1 MNVRILELIKQPQ
14 LIQKDDVALLDK
26 ELKNQPY
33 LQSLRALKLM
43 GTHKFFPENYNSVL
57 SETAAFTTDKKILYQ
72 LIFGKPK
79 KVEEA
84 QPLVSE
90 EVSVEKVEEAVT
102 PSETNVLSENT
113 EEIPVAMGI
122 VLEEEELEVVNFDE
136 ATELQSSFTDEV
148 QNDEKIEIVE
158 EVNAQKIE
166 VDKEEVFET
175 DRKEEEATSLSFQEM
190 EAFLP
195 NIKFKTPDTELKIES
210 NIKSEVVKGN
220 IVEEQKSVVTEE
232 TPLEVL
238 VESMED
244 KLNDS
249 RPQLEENLVSEWK
262 PMSIETHLPDALIGK
277 SKPSLEFKEEVK
289 EEPILVENNNTEILV
304 KEEALED
311 LGEESEER
319 QALNVSFFSDTPAP
333 IDTVIATENQQLK
346 VEESNI
352 PSFINT
358 WQNWL
363 KIDRTVVSEVDKK
376 TQIIDKFIETNP
388 SIAKVDKNTP
398 VKEEKEFIVKEK
410 GDDISHLMT
419 ETLAQLYVEQHL
431 YTKAIEA
438 YGILQNKYPEK
449 VDIYAEKI
457 EEIKQMRMGGRA

>member
-1 MNVRILELIKQPQ
+1 MNARILELIKQPQ

-79 KVEEA
+79 KVEEV
-84 QPLVSE
+84 QSLVSE
-90 EVSVEKVEEAVT
+90 EESVEKIEEAVT
-102 PSETNVLSENT
+102 PSETNVLSENA
-113 EEIPVAMGI
+113 EEVPVAMGI
-122 VLEEEELEVVNFDE
+122 VLEEEELEVVDFDE
-136 ATELQSSFTDEV
+136 AMESQSSITDEV
-148 QNDEKIEIVE
+148 QNDEKIGIVE
-158 EVNAQKIE
+158 EVNTQKIE
-166 VDKEEVFET
+166 VDREEVFEA
-175 DRKEEEATSLSFQEM
+175 DSKEEEATSLSFQEM

-195 NIKFKTPDTELKIES
+195 NIKFKTPDTELKVES

-220 IVEEQKSVVTEE
+220 IVEEQKPVVTEE
-232 TPLEVL
+232 VPTEVL

-244 KLNDS
+244 RLNDS
-249 RPQLEENLVSEWK
+249 LQLEENLASEWK

-277 SKPSLEFKEEVK
+277 PKPSLELKEEVK
-289 EEPILVENNNTEILV
+289 EEPILVENNNTETLV
-304 KEEALED
+304 REGTLED

-319 QALNVSFFSDTPAP
+319 QALNVSFFGDTPAP
-333 IDTVIATENQQLK
+333 IDAVVATETQPE
-346 VEESNI
+346 VEESNV

-363 KIDRTVVSEVDKK
+363 KIDRTVVPEVDKK
-376 TQIIDKFIETNP
+376 SQIIDKFIETNP
-388 SIAKVDKNTP
+388 SIAKVDKHTP
-398 VKEEKEFIVKEK
+398 IKEEKEFVIKEK

>member
-1 MNVRILELIKQPQ
+1 MRFRMM
-14 LIQKDDVALLDK
+14 
-26 ELKNQPY
+26 KNRDCRRSQC
-33 LQSLRALKLM
+33 S
-43 GTHKFFPENYNSVL
+43 
-57 SETAAFTTDKKILYQ
+57 
-72 LIFGKPK
+72 
-79 KVEEA
+79 
-84 QPLVSE
+84 
-90 EVSVEKVEEAVT
+90 
-102 PSETNVLSENT
+102 
-113 EEIPVAMGI
+113 
-122 VLEEEELEVVNFDE
+122 
-136 ATELQSSFTDEV
+136 
-148 QNDEKIEIVE
+148 
-158 EVNAQKIE
+158 KIE

-304 KEEALED
+304 KEETLED

-333 IDTVIATENQQLK
+333 IDTVIAAENQQLK

-363 KIDRTVVSEVDKK
+363 KIDRTAVSEVDKK
-376 TQIIDKFIETNP
+376 SQIIDKFIETNP
-388 SIAKVDKNTP
+388 SIAKVDKHTP
-398 VKEEKEFIVKEK
+398 IKEEKEFVIKEK
-410 GDDISHLMT
+410 VMIFL
-419 ETLAQLYVEQHL
+419 
-431 YTKAIEA
+431 I
-438 YGILQNKYPEK
+438 
-449 VDIYAEKI
+449 
-457 EEIKQMRMGGRA
+457 

>member
-1 MNVRILELIKQPQ
+1 MNARILELIKQPQ

-304 KEEALED
+304 KEETLED

-333 IDTVIATENQQLK
+333 IDTVIAAENQQLK

-363 KIDRTVVSEVDKK
+363 KIDRTAVSEVDKK
-376 TQIIDKFIETNP
+376 SQIIDKFIETNP
-388 SIAKVDKNTP
+388 SIAKVDKHTP
-398 VKEEKEFIVKEK
+398 IKEEKEFVIKEK

>member
-1 MNVRILELIKQPQ
+1 MNARILELIKQPQ

-79 KVEEA
+79 KVEEV
-84 QPLVSE
+84 QSLVSE
-90 EVSVEKVEEAVT
+90 EESVEKIEEAVT
-102 PSETNVLSENT
+102 PSETNVLSENA
-113 EEIPVAMGI
+113 EEVPVAMGI
-122 VLEEEELEVVNFDE
+122 VLEEEELEVVDFDE
-136 ATELQSSFTDEV
+136 AMESQSSITDEV
-148 QNDEKIEIVE
+148 QNDEKIGIVE
-158 EVNAQKIE
+158 EVNTQKIE
-166 VDKEEVFET
+166 VDREEVFEA
-175 DRKEEEATSLSFQEM
+175 DSKEEEATSLSFQEM

-195 NIKFKTPDTELKIES
+195 NIKFKTPDTELKVES

-220 IVEEQKSVVTEE
+220 IVEEQKPVVTEE
-232 TPLEVL
+232 VPTEVL

-244 KLNDS
+244 RLNDS
-249 RPQLEENLVSEWK
+249 PQLEENLASEWK

-277 SKPSLEFKEEVK
+277 PKPSLELKEEVK
-289 EEPILVENNNTEILV
+289 EEPILVENNNTETLV
-304 KEEALED
+304 REGTLED

-319 QALNVSFFSDTPAP
+319 QALNVSFFGDTPAP
-333 IDTVIATENQQLK
+333 IDAVVATETQPE
-346 VEESNI
+346 VEESNV

-363 KIDRTVVSEVDKK
+363 KIDRTVVPEVDKK
-376 TQIIDKFIETNP
+376 SQIIDKFIETNP
-388 SIAKVDKNTP
+388 SIAKVDKHTP
-398 VKEEKEFIVKEK
+398 IKEEKEFVIKEK

>member
-1 MNVRILELIKQPQ
+1 MNARILELIKQPQ

-26 ELKNQPY
+26 ELKYQPY

-79 KVEEA
+79 KVEEVQSLA
-84 QPLVSE
+84 SE
-90 EVSVEKVEEAVT
+90 EVSAEKIEEVGT
-102 PSETNVLSENT
+102 LSETNVLSENT

-122 VLEEEELEVVNFDE
+122 VLEEEELDVVDFDE
-136 ATELQSSFTDEV
+136 AMESQSSFTDEV
-148 QNDEKIEIVE
+148 QSDEKIEVVE
-158 EVNAQKIE
+158 EISTQETK
-166 VDKEEVFET
+166 VDKEKVIET
-175 DRKEEEATSLSFQEM
+175 DSKEEEATSLSFQEM

-195 NIKFKTPDTELKIES
+195 NIKFKTPNTELKVES
-210 NIKSEVVKGN
+210 NIKSEVAKEN
-220 IVEEQKSVVTEE
+220 IVEEQKPVVTEE
-232 TPLEVL
+232 VPAEVL
-238 VESMED
+238 VESTED

-249 RPQLEENLVSEWK
+249 PQLEENLASEWK

-277 SKPSLEFKEEVK
+277 PKPSQEPKEVVK
-289 EEPILVENNNTEILV
+289 EELILAENNNKEVLV
-304 KEEALED
+304 KEETPED
-311 LGEESEER
+311 LEEESEER

-333 IDTVIATENQQLK
+333 IDTVVATETQPE
-346 VEESNI
+346 VEESNV

-363 KIDRTVVSEVDKK
+363 KIDRTAVSEVDKK
-376 TQIIDKFIETNP
+376 SQIIDKFIETNP
-388 SIAKVDKNTP
+388 SIAKVDKNAP
-398 VKEEKEFIVKEK
+398 IKEEKEFVIKEK

-438 YGILQNKYPEK
+438 YGILQNKFPEK
-449 VDIYAEKI
+449 VSIYAEKI

>member
-1 MNVRILELIKQPQ
+1 MNARILELIKQPQ

-79 KVEEA
+79 KIEEV

-90 EVSVEKVEEAVT
+90 EVSVEEIEEVVT

-113 EEIPVAMGI
+113 EEVPVTMGI
-122 VLEEEELEVVNFDE
+122 VLEEEELEVVDFDE
-136 ATELQSSFTDEV
+136 AMEPQLSITDEI
-148 QNDEKIEIVE
+148 QSDEKIEIVE
-158 EVNAQKIE
+158 EDREKVIE
-166 VDKEEVFET
+166 ADS
-175 DRKEEEATSLSFQEM
+175 KEEEIASLSFQEM

-195 NIKFKTPDTELKIES
+195 NIKFKTPDTELKVES
-210 NIKSEVVKGN
+210 NIKSEVTKEN
-220 IVEEQKSVVTEE
+220 IVEEQKPVVTEE
-232 TPLEVL
+232 VPTEVL

-249 RPQLEENLVSEWK
+249 PQLEENLVSEWK

-277 SKPSLEFKEEVK
+277 PKPSLEPKEEVK

-333 IDTVIATENQQLK
+333 IDTVIATETQPE

-398 VKEEKEFIVKEK
+398 VKEEKEFVVKEK

-419 ETLAQLYVEQHL
+419 ETLAQLYLEQHL

-449 VDIYAEKI
+449 ADIYAEKI
-457 EEIKQMRMGGRA
+457 EEIKQMRIGGRA

>member
-1 MNVRILELIKQPQ
+1 MNARILELIKQPQ

-79 KVEEA
+79 KIEEV

-90 EVSVEKVEEAVT
+90 EVSVEKIEEAVT

-113 EEIPVAMGI
+113 EEVPVAMGI
-122 VLEEEELEVVNFDE
+122 VLEEEELEVVDFDE
-136 ATELQSSFTDEV
+136 AMEPQLSITDEI
-148 QNDEKIEIVE
+148 QSDEKIEIVE
-158 EVNAQKIE
+158 ESNIQETK
-166 VDKEEVFET
+166 VDSEEVAET
-175 DRKEEEATSLSFQEM
+175 DSKEEEATSLSFQEM
-190 EAFLP
+190 ETFLP
-195 NIKFKTPDTELKIES
+195 NIKFKAPNTELKIES
-210 NIKSEVVKGN
+210 NIKSEVTKEN
-220 IVEEQKSVVTEE
+220 IVEEQKPVVTEE
-232 TPLEVL
+232 VPTEVL

-244 KLNDS
+244 RLNDS
-249 RPQLEENLVSEWK
+249 PQLEENLASEWK

-277 SKPSLEFKEEVK
+277 PKPSLELKEEVK
-289 EEPILVENNNTEILV
+289 EEPILVENNNTETLV
-304 KEEALED
+304 REGTLED

-319 QALNVSFFSDTPAP
+319 QALNVSFFGDTPAP
-333 IDTVIATENQQLK
+333 IDAVVATETQPE
-346 VEESNI
+346 VEESNV

-363 KIDRTVVSEVDKK
+363 KIDRTVVPEVDKK
-376 TQIIDKFIETNP
+376 SQIIDKFIETNP
-388 SIAKVDKNTP
+388 SIAKVDKHTP
-398 VKEEKEFIVKEK
+398 IKEEKEFVIKEK

>member
-1 MNVRILELIKQPQ
+1 MNARILELIKQPQ

-33 LQSLRALKLM
+33 LQSLRALKLI

-79 KVEEA
+79 KIEEV

-90 EVSVEKVEEAVT
+90 EVSVEKIEEAVT
-102 PSETNVLSENT
+102 PSEPNVLSENT
-113 EEIPVAMGI
+113 EEVPVAMGI
-122 VLEEEELEVVNFDE
+122 VLEEEELEVIDFDE
-136 ATELQSSFTDEV
+136 AMESQSSITDEV

-166 VDKEEVFET
+166 VDREEVIEI
-175 DRKEEEATSLSFQEM
+175 DNKEEEATSLSFQEM

-195 NIKFKTPDTELKIES
+195 NIKFKTPDTELKTES
-210 NIKSEVVKGN
+210 NIKSEVAKEN
-220 IVEEQKSVVTEE
+220 IVEEQKPVVAEE
-232 TPLEVL
+232 APTEVL

-249 RPQLEENLVSEWK
+249 PQPEENLASEWK

-277 SKPSLEFKEEVK
+277 PKPSLEPKEEVK
-289 EEPILVENNNTEILV
+289 EEPILVESHHTETLV
-304 KEEALED
+304 EEETPAD

-333 IDTVIATENQQLK
+333 IDTVIATETQPE
-346 VEESNI
+346 VEESNV

-363 KIDRTVVSEVDKK
+363 KIDRTAVSEVDKK
-376 TQIIDKFIETNP
+376 SQIIDKFIETNP

-398 VKEEKEFIVKEK
+398 IKEEKEFLIKEK

-449 VDIYAEKI
+449 IDIYAEKI

>member
-1 MNVRILELIKQPQ
+1 MNARILELIKQPQ

-304 KEEALED
+304 KEETLED

-333 IDTVIATENQQLK
+333 IDTVIAAENQQLK

-363 KIDRTVVSEVDKK
+363 KIDRTAVSEVDKNLK
-376 TQIIDKFIETNP
+376 
-388 SIAKVDKNTP
+388 
-398 VKEEKEFIVKEK
+398 
-410 GDDISHLMT
+410 L
-419 ETLAQLYVEQHL
+419 
-431 YTKAIEA
+431 
-438 YGILQNKYPEK
+438 
-449 VDIYAEKI
+449 
-457 EEIKQMRMGGRA
+457 

>member
-1 MNVRILELIKQPQ
+1 MNARILELIKQPQ

-79 KVEEA
+79 KVEEV
-84 QPLVSE
+84 QSLVSE

-304 KEEALED
+304 KEETLED

-333 IDTVIATENQQLK
+333 IDTVIAAENQQLK

-363 KIDRTVVSEVDKK
+363 KIDRTAVSEVDKK
-376 TQIIDKFIETNP
+376 SQIIDKFIETNP
-388 SIAKVDKNTP
+388 SIAKVDKHTP
-398 VKEEKEFIVKEK
+398 IKEEKEFVIKEK

>member
-1 MNVRILELIKQPQ
+1 MNARILELIKQPQ

-33 LQSLRALKLM
+33 LQSLRALKLI
-43 GTHKFFPENYNSVL
+43 GTHKFFPENYSSVL

-79 KVEEA
+79 KIEEV

-90 EVSVEKVEEAVT
+90 EVSVEKIEEAVT
-102 PSETNVLSENT
+102 PSEPNVLSENT
-113 EEIPVAMGI
+113 EEVPVAMGI
-122 VLEEEELEVVNFDE
+122 VLEEEELEVIDFDE
-136 ATELQSSFTDEV
+136 AMESQSSITDEV

-166 VDKEEVFET
+166 VDREEVIEI
-175 DRKEEEATSLSFQEM
+175 DNKEEEATSLSFQEM

-195 NIKFKTPDTELKIES
+195 NIKFKTPDTELKVES
-210 NIKSEVVKGN
+210 NIKSEVTKEN
-220 IVEEQKSVVTEE
+220 IVEEQKPVVTEE
-232 TPLEVL
+232 VPTEVL

-249 RPQLEENLVSEWK
+249 PQLEENLASEWK

-277 SKPSLEFKEEVK
+277 PKPFLEPKEEVK

-333 IDTVIATENQQLK
+333 IDTVIAAENQQLK

-419 ETLAQLYVEQHL
+419 ETLAQLYLEQHL

-449 VDIYAEKI
+449 ADIYAEKI
-457 EEIKQMRMGGRA
+457 EEIKQMRIGGRA

>member
-1 MNVRILELIKQPQ
+1 MNARILELIKQPQ

-79 KVEEA
+79 KIEEV

-90 EVSVEKVEEAVT
+90 EVSVEEIEEVVT

-113 EEIPVAMGI
+113 EEVPVTMGI
-122 VLEEEELEVVNFDE
+122 VLEEEELEVVDFDE
-136 ATELQSSFTDEV
+136 AMEPQLSITDEI
-148 QNDEKIEIVE
+148 QSDEKIEIVE
-158 EVNAQKIE
+158 ESNIQETK
-166 VDKEEVFET
+166 VDSEEVAET
-175 DRKEEEATSLSFQEM
+175 DSKEEEATSLSFQEM

-195 NIKFKTPDTELKIES
+195 NIKFKAPNTELKIES
-210 NIKSEVVKGN
+210 NIKSEVTKEN

-277 SKPSLEFKEEVK
+277 PKPSLEPKEEVK

-346 VEESNI
+346 IEESNI

-419 ETLAQLYVEQHL
+419 ETLAQLYLEQHL

-457 EEIKQMRMGGRA
+457 EEIKQMRIGGRA